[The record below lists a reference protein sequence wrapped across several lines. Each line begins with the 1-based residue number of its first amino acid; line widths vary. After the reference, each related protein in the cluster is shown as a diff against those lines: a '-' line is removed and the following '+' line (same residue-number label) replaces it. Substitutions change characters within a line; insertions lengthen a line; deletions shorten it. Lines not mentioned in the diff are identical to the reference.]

1 MRGERERRT
10 AQRQEEDKTL
20 DAVSYEAQEA
30 ILDAT
35 MGEFRKDLIVN
46 EAVTKIL
53 KIAERRQG
61 YKIYGTDRT

>member
-1 MRGERERRT
+1 MRGEREQRT
-10 AQRQEEDKTL
+10 AQRREEDKTL
-20 DAVSYEAQEA
+20 DAVSYEAQKA

-35 MGEFRKDLIVN
+35 MGEFRKDRILN

-61 YKIYGTDRT
+61 YKIYGTDRA